1 MHDVIYPTRPLHT
14 THKTAKI
21 FPKRIVVAKTVPHI
35 YKNIEKKNVA
45 VVTKSCIVY
54 GR

>member
-21 FPKRIVVAKTVPHI
+21 FPKRIVVAKIVPHI
-35 YKNIEKKNVA
+35 YKTIEKSVA